1 LSTRKGFL
9 AAAASTAL
17 LAATP
22 APRPSPKPSD
32 AALVLAQRMRQ
43 FDPNLSDK
51 EIQAIARGIDG
62 NLKLG
67 STVNPKG
74 DLLKNWDEPA
84 AEFEVPA

>member
-1 LSTRKGFL
+1 MSTRKGFL

-32 AALVLAQRMRQ
+32 AARALAERMRA
-43 FDPNLSDK
+43 FDSNLTDK
-51 EIQAIARGIDG
+51 ELDAIARGIDG

-67 STVNPKG
+67 NSINPKG
-74 DLLKNWDEPA
+74 AVLKNWDEPA